1 MVKVRVWDLPTRLFH
16 WALVL
21 CVVAL
26 VITGNVGGEAM
37 VWHFRF
43 GYTVLTLLIFRAL
56 WGFAGGLWSRW
67 SSLHI
72 RPTAVWN
79 YLRQPPATLAPGHSP
94 LGALSV
100 LALLTLL
107 LLQVATGLVSD
118 DEISTAGPFVP
129 WVSSALS
136 AWATHWHTEIGKLL
150 LLLLIALH
158 IAAIGFYRRFKKH
171 HLTRAM
177 VTGDQDFP
185 HDVVASRDGFR
196 PRLLGLV
203 LGCVSAGLVYWLIQ
217 SAP

>member
-1 MVKVRVWDLPTRLFH
+1 MVKARVWDLPTRLFH
-16 WALVL
+16 WALAL
-21 CVVAL
+21 CVLAL

-56 WGFAGGLWSRW
+56 WGFTGGHWSRW
-67 SSLHI
+67 SSFHI
-72 RPTAVWN
+72 SPSAVWN
-79 YLRQPPATLAPGHSP
+79 YLRQPPKTLAPGHSP
-94 LGALSV
+94 LGALSA

-118 DEISTAGPFVP
+118 DEIATAGPFVP
-129 WVSSALS
+129 WVTSSLS
-136 AWATHWHTEIGKLL
+136 AWATHWHTKTGKLI

-158 IAAIGFYRRFKKH
+158 VAAIWFYRRFKKH
-171 HLTRAM
+171 HLTSAM
-177 VTGDQDFP
+177 VTGDQNFSN
-185 HDVVASRDGFR
+185 VVTASQDGVR

-203 LGCVSAGLVYWLIQ
+203 LWCISAGLVFWLIQ